1 MISARQS
8 AVSLHPSSAT
18 RSGDATS
25 GFPFQ
30 YAVGTLSAHLV
41 ARAPDLMLLNS
52 LFHGSMFVSGLR
64 YICPSTITINLL
76 DTSFID

>member
-41 ARAPDLMLLNS
+41 ARAPALMLLNS
-52 LFHGSMFVSGLR
+52 LFHGSMFVSGLH
-64 YICPSTITINLL
+64 CNLWPSTITINLL
-76 DTSFID
+76 DT